1 MPSPNATFTDV
12 VTTTLRK
19 HPKILYDNVSKHNPL
34 FNYVYKRGNVK
45 EVTSGG
51 YSIVEPLRYAEN
63 STFQWYTG
71 GEFLNTSVNQIAT
84 GAEYQ
89 WKQAAVTATIDGLT
103 KRQNMGKEQIVSLYE
118 ERLQNSID
126 TMSNNVNVA
135 LYSDGTGSNGKTIGG
150 LQLLVADAGTGTVGG
165 INSSTYTWWK
175 NIVQSAAAPLN
186 GGGAV
191 TVSKSTI
198 IPLMNDL
205 YNRLIRGADK
215 TDLIVADLNYFGF
228 YENALQDLQRFA
240 SADEASAGFT
250 TLKYKGNTNVILENN
265 TSAISS
271 NHMYFLN
278 TKYLKFYVHKDANM
292 TPLGTKTSFN
302 QDAEATTL
310 VLQCALTCSNRS
322 LQGVLKA

>member
-1 MPSPNATFTDV
+1 MASPNATFTDI

-19 HPKILYDNVSKHNPL
+19 HPKKLYDNVSKHNAL

-45 EVTSGG
+45 EVTNGG
-51 YSIVEPLRYAEN
+51 YSIVEPLKYAEN

-71 GEFLNTSVNQIAT
+71 GEFLNTANNQIAT
-84 GAEYQ
+84 GAEFQ
-89 WKQAAVTATIDGLT
+89 WKQAAVTATITGRE
-103 KRQNMGKEQIVSLYE
+103 KRMNAGSEQIVSLYA
-118 ERLQNSID
+118 ERLQDAMD
-126 TMSNNVNVA
+126 TMANNVNVSMF
-135 LYSDGTGSNGKTIGG
+135 SDGTGSSGKEIGG

-186 GGGAV
+186 GGGSV
-191 TVSKSTI
+191 TVSKTTV

-205 YNRLIRGADK
+205 YNRLIRGTDK
-215 TDLIVADLNYFGF
+215 TDLLMADLNYFGF
-228 YENALQDLQRFA
+228 YENALQDLQRFT
-240 SADEASAGFT
+240 SADSASSGFT
-250 TLKYKGNTNVILENN
+250 TLKFKGNTDVVLENN
-265 TSAISS
+265 TSAIPS
-271 NHMYFLN
+271 NHMYFLD
-278 TKYLKFYVHKDANM
+278 TKFLKFYVHKDANM
-292 TPLGTKTSFN
+292 TPLATKTSFN